1 MSIHHVDK
9 QQQMAQL
16 LLLQQQWQQRWYP
29 HRHCWKINVT
39 LLTASSIQRILSW
52 CTLRIMKGVLVLKI
66 VSEVVEICLSWA
78 DMIAYRWKCVA
89 PAVLGSN
96 ESNPASSSGNPEMAA
111 GFTCDI
117 LLKKHQSR
125 KGRRLLPWAKKFKKN
140 IGPCSFKNVLSR
152 WERRSVA
159 DFFWLNIGT
168 RRFAVTLAK
177 VQDPKNGSRGWFGAP
192 DTVF

>member
-117 LLKKHQSR
+117 LLKKHHEQ
-125 KGRRLLPWAKKFKKN
+125 KGQKTSSLSQKIQKKYRPLFIQKYSKQV
-140 IGPCSFKNVLSR
+140 GEKECCG
-152 WERRSVA
+152 
-159 DFFWLNIGT
+159 FF
-168 RRFAVTLAK
+168 LA
-177 VQDPKNGSRGWFGAP
+177 QYWH
-192 DTVF
+192 